1 MRENVKVELDKTDT
15 LIINA
20 LLENSRLS
28 FRKIADKIGLSPAT
42 VVNRVKALEKA
53 GVVKKYSALV
63 DYDLIGYELQALIQ
77 IRIAKG
83 KLRSVEEKIS
93 VEKGVQAVYDVT
105 GDFDTAVLVKFRT
118 RKGLDGFVKKIQT
131 FDFVE
136 RSQTKLILNTIM
148 EEMPVL

>member
-1 MRENVKVELDKTDT
+1 LRENVKVELDKTDT